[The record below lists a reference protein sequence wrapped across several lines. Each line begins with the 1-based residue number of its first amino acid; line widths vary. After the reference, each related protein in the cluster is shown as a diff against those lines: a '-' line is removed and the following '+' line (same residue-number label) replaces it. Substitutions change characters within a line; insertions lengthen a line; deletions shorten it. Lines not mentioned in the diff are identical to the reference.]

1 MRGQEKMQGVK
12 RGQTIVAE
20 RERAESD
27 SERMLARKQL
37 RRKRMRSVVSACL
50 MLAILGLLTYLGA
63 RELVGFGQRSETDA
77 VEEKKVTA
85 EIVDE
90 SGRGQI
96 SARMKEYIIQIEED
110 FRALGYTVTRV
121 TLPVATSRELYV
133 DLAGE
138 TTYFKV
144 SMDRGAAV
152 TAEDAVRMMKYLRD
166 KDLHPEYVDV
176 RIDGKAYYK

>member
-1 MRGQEKMQGVK
+1 MRGREKMQGVK

-27 SERMLARKQL
+27 SERMLMRKQL
-37 RRKRMRSVVSACL
+37 RRKRVRSVVSACL

-63 RELVGFGQRSETDA
+63 KELVGFGKRETEVIPEA
-77 VEEKKVTA
+77 KVTA
-85 EIVDE
+85 QVIDE

-96 SARMKEYIIQIEED
+96 STRMKEYMVQLEED
-110 FRALGYTVTRV
+110 FRELGYTVTKI

-138 TTYFKV
+138 TAYFKV

>member
-1 MRGQEKMQGVK
+1 MRGQGKMQGVK

-27 SERMLARKQL
+27 SERMQVRKQL
-37 RRKRMRSVVSACL
+37 RRKRIRSVVSACL
-50 MLAILGLLTYLGA
+50 MLAILGLLAYLGA
-63 RELVGFGQRSETDA
+63 KELVGFGEREGA
-77 VEEKKVTA
+77 GVIEEKKVMA

-96 SARMKEYIIQIEED
+96 SMRMREYIIQLEED
-110 FRALGYTVTRV
+110 FKVLGYTVTKV
-121 TLPVATSRELYV
+121 ILPATTSRELYV

-138 TTYFKV
+138 TMYFKV

-152 TAEDAVRMMKYLRD
+152 TVEDAVRMMKYLRE

-176 RIDGKAYYK
+176 RIEGKAYYK

>member
-1 MRGQEKMQGVK
+1 MRGQEKIQGVK

-50 MLAILGLLTYLGA
+50 MLTILGLLTYLGA
-63 RELVGFGQRSETDA
+63 KELVGFGKREIEVA
-77 VEEKKVTA
+77 EEKKVA
-85 EIVDE
+85 AQIIDE

-96 SARMKEYIIQIEED
+96 STRMKEYMVQLEED
-110 FRALGYTVTRV
+110 FRELGYTVTKI

-138 TTYFKV
+138 TPYFKV

>member
-1 MRGQEKMQGVK
+1 MRGREKIQQGVK

-27 SERMLARKQL
+27 SERMQARKQL
-37 RRKRMRSVVSACL
+37 RRKRMRAVVSACL
-50 MLAILGLLTYLGA
+50 MLAILGLLAYSGA
-63 RELVGFGQRSETDA
+63 KELVGLGKPETEV

-96 SARMKEYIIQIEED
+96 SARMREYIIQLEED
-110 FRALGYTVTRV
+110 FRALGYTVTKV
-121 TLPVATSRELYV
+121 ILPVNTSRELYI

-152 TAEDAVRMMKYLRD
+152 TAEDAERMLRYLRERE
-166 KDLHPEYVDV
+166 LTPEYVDV
-176 RIDGKAYYK
+176 RIEGKAYYK

>member
-1 MRGQEKMQGVK
+1 MRGQEKMKGVK

-27 SERMLARKQL
+27 SERIQARKQL
-37 RRKRMRSVVSACL
+37 RRKRVGSVVSACL

-63 RELVGFGQRSETDA
+63 KELVGLGKGDDGGV

-90 SGRGQI
+90 TGRGQI
-96 SARMKEYIIQIEED
+96 SMRMREYIIQLEED
-110 FRALGYTVTRV
+110 FRALGYTVTKV
-121 TLPVATSRELYV
+121 TLPIATSRELYV

-138 TTYFKV
+138 TPYFKV

-152 TAEDAVRMMKYLRD
+152 TAEDAVRMVKYLRE

-176 RIDGKAYYK
+176 RIEGKAYYK

>member
-1 MRGQEKMQGVK
+1 MRGQEKMKGVK

-37 RRKRMRSVVSACL
+37 RQKRVRAVISACL
-50 MLAILGLLTYLGA
+50 MLSILGLLTYLGA
-63 RELVGFGQRSETDA
+63 KELAGMGKETDLGKA
-77 VEEKKVTA
+77 TEKKVTA

-96 SARMKEYIIQIEED
+96 SSRMKDYIVQLEED
-110 FRALGYTVTRV
+110 FRALGYTVTKV

-144 SMDRGAAV
+144 TMDRDAAV
-152 TAEDAVRMMKYLRD
+152 TAEDATRMMKYLRE

-176 RIDGKAYYK
+176 RVEGKAYYK

>member
-1 MRGQEKMQGVK
+1 MRGQKKMQGVK

-63 RELVGFGQRSETDA
+63 RELVGLEQRSEDGL

-121 TLPVATSRELYV
+121 TLPAATSRELYV

-138 TTYFKV
+138 TAYFKV

-152 TAEDAVRMMKYLRD
+152 TAEDAVRMMNYLRE

>member
-1 MRGQEKMQGVK
+1 MRRREKIQGVK

-20 RERAESD
+20 REKAESD
-27 SERMLARKQL
+27 SERMRARKQL
-37 RRKRMRSVVSACL
+37 RRKRIRSVVSACL
-50 MLAILGLLTYLGA
+50 MLIILGLLTYLGA
-63 RELVGFGQRSETDA
+63 KELVGFGERSNSG
-77 VEEKKVTA
+77 VLEEKKVTA

-96 SARMKEYIIQIEED
+96 STRMKEYIIQIEED
-110 FRALGYTVTRV
+110 FRALGWTVTRV

-138 TTYFKV
+138 PTYFKV
-144 SMDRGAAV
+144 SMDRDAAV
-152 TAEDAVRMMKYLRD
+152 TAEDAVRMMKYLKE

-176 RIDGKAYYK
+176 RVGGKAYYK

>member
-1 MRGQEKMQGVK
+1 MRGQGKMQGVK

-27 SERMLARKQL
+27 SERMQARKQL
-37 RRKRMRSVVSACL
+37 RRKRVRSVVSACL

-63 RELVGFGQRSETDA
+63 KELVGFGRRNETNEI
-77 VEEKKVTA
+77 EEKKVTA

-96 SARMKEYIIQIEED
+96 SSRMKEYIVQLEED
-110 FRALGYTVTRV
+110 FKALGYTVTKV
-121 TLPVATSRELYV
+121 TLPAATSRELYV
-133 DLAGE
+133 DLADE
-138 TTYFKV
+138 AAYFKV
-144 SMDRGAAV
+144 SMDRNAAV
-152 TAEDAVRMMKYLRD
+152 TAEDAVRMIKYLRE

-176 RIDGKAYYK
+176 RIEGKAYYK

>member
-1 MRGQEKMQGVK
+1 MRGQEKIQGVK

-37 RRKRMRSVVSACL
+37 RRKRMRSVVTACL

-63 RELVGFGQRSETDA
+63 RELVGFGQREATVA
-77 VEEKKVTA
+77 EEKKVTA

-96 SARMKEYIIQIEED
+96 STRMKEYIIRIEED

-144 SMDRGAAV
+144 SMDRDAAV
-152 TAEDAVRMMKYLRD
+152 TAEDAERMLRHLRE

>member
-1 MRGQEKMQGVK
+1 MRGQEKIQGVK

-37 RRKRMRSVVSACL
+37 RRKRMRSVVTACL
-50 MLAILGLLTYLGA
+50 MLTILGLLTYLGA
-63 RELVGFGQRSETDA
+63 KELVGFGKREA
-77 VEEKKVTA
+77 EIVEEKKVA
-85 EIVDE
+85 AQIIDE

-96 SARMKEYIIQIEED
+96 STRMKEYMVQLEED
-110 FRALGYTVTRV
+110 FRELGYTVTKI
-121 TLPVATSRELYV
+121 TLPVATSRELYI

-144 SMDRGAAV
+144 SMDRDAAV
-152 TAEDAVRMMKYLRD
+152 TAEDAVRMMQYLRD